1 MLLPSNASSTAQKA
15 RVMSQEIA
23 QRAMQ
28 RGLAAHQ
35 AGDVATAE
43 AAYREALAAAPEDAG
58 VLSLLGLA
66 LAHQGRPAEGVAYLE
81 NALDKFPGHPGLA
94 LNLVE
99 ALIPMG
105 AVARAESL
113 LRQVLAADARN
124 PQAWNRLG
132 DVLAYQG
139 KDAEAQ
145 DAWVTALDLDH
156 TLPNPATKIARLLL
170 GAGQAGEAL
179 IATAPAFEQHPRH
192 PGLRHVRGEALSL
205 LREWAPLEALAKQW
219 VEVEPQDPQGWR
231 HLSRATFEQGRIR
244 QAMEAFATSLTSGQP
259 TALEYAAYAGIC
271 LHALDLDAAAKA
283 LDQAEALDPNLA
295 VVALNRAT
303 LALYHGHF
311 AEAEAACRRCLAADP
326 LNAAAYTLLTRL
338 NKGQLTATDVAQLEA
353 LVASPTH
360 FDFRIPAAFSLA
372 HAAEAR
378 DDLDAALAAFERAHA
393 LCLDRDTREERQHKP
408 AEEAVR
414 LGKLRQLAATAPAVA
429 PKPAERARPVFI
441 VGMPRSG
448 TTLLEAVLGAHSQV
462 LACGERTVLPQVQR
476 AWLAVTDQGG
486 TVDDAMLAHWREAYL
501 AGIPTREG
509 ADHFTDK
516 QPLNYESVGLLLQLF
531 PDAAVVHVRRNPVET
546 ALSIWRQEFSK
557 QWAFTH
563 RWEDIAAQYGRY
575 ARLMQHYEQ
584 ALPGRIVT
592 VQYEDFAGDF
602 ANAAPRLLEALGLPF
617 EEQCLR
623 FQEVAR
629 PITTFSAVEARE
641 PVAVRSGRAA
651 RYGARLQPLV
661 DALAAEG
668 IDLATGALA

>member
-1 MLLPSNASSTAQKA
+1 
-15 RVMSQEIA
+15 MSQEIV
-23 QRAMQ
+23 QQVMQ
-28 RGLAAHQ
+28 RGITVHQ
-35 AGDVATAE
+35 SGDLTTAE
-43 AAYREALAAAPEDAG
+43 AAYREALNLTPEDAG
-58 VLSLLGLA
+58 ILSLLGLVMT
-66 LAHQGRPAEGVAYLE
+66 HQGRAAEGLGYLE
-81 NALDKFPGHPGLA
+81 AALRKFPDHPGLV

-99 ALIPMG
+99 ALVPMG
-105 AVARAESL
+105 EFARAEVR
-113 LRQVLAADARN
+113 LRGVLALDKRN

-132 DVLAYQG
+132 DVLAHQG

-145 DAWVTALDLDH
+145 DAWVAALDLDH

-170 GAGQAGEAL
+170 GGGQAGEAL
-179 IATAPAFEQHPRH
+179 IATAPAFEQYPHH
-192 PGLRHVRGEALSL
+192 SGLRHVRGEALSL
-205 LREWAPLEALAKQW
+205 LREWGELETLAKAW
-219 VEVEPQDPQGWR
+219 VETEPGDPQGWR
-231 HLSRATFEQGRIR
+231 HLARAVYEQGRVR
-244 QAMEAFATSLTSGQP
+244 QAMDAFRTSLNLATPS
-259 TALEYAAYAGIC
+259 ALEYAAYAGIC
-271 LHALDLDAAAKA
+271 LHALELDAAAAA
-283 LDQAEALDPNLA
+283 LDQAEALDPNLP
-295 VVALNRAT
+295 VIALNRAT
-303 LALYHGHF
+303 LALYHGRF

-326 LNAAAYTLLTRL
+326 HHAAAYTLLTRL
-338 NKGQLTATDVAQLEA
+338 KKGALEPEDVAQLEA

-378 DDLDAALAAFERAHA
+378 DDLDAALAAFEQAHA
-393 LCLDRDTREERQHKP
+393 LCRDRDSREERQHRP

-414 LGKLRQLAATAPAVA
+414 LGKLRQTAAAVPAAAT
-429 PKPAERARPVFI
+429 KPADRARPVFI

-462 LACGERTVLPQVQR
+462 VACGERSVLPQVQR

-501 AGIPTREG
+501 AGVPPREG

-516 QPLNYESVGLLLQLF
+516 HPLNYESLGLLLQLF
-531 PDAAVVHVRRNPVET
+531 PDAAIIHVRRNPVET

-557 QWAFTH
+557 SWGFTH

-575 ARLMQHYEQ
+575 ARLVQHYEQ
-584 ALPGRIVT
+584 TLPGRIVT

-602 ANAAPRLLEALGLPF
+602 ANAAPQLLATVGLPF

-668 IDLATGALA
+668 IDLQTGALAG